1 MKPIERKIETLQD
14 IAANIAGLLQAIQVI
29 RGTADAE
36 IETNGQISPA
46 TCVSMASLMANLHRD
61 TAALHNGGHSVHQS
75 MSRFVP
81 EGGNEGQKSWP
92 STP

>member
-29 RGTADAE
+29 RGTADVE
-36 IETNGQISPA
+36 IQANGQISPE
-46 TCVSMASLMANLHRD
+46 TCLSMATLMANLHQD

-92 STP
+92 ATP

>member
-29 RGTADAE
+29 RGTADVE
-36 IETNGQISPA
+36 IATNGQISPE
-46 TCVSMASLMANLHRD
+46 TCVSMATLMANLHRD

-75 MSRFVP
+75 MSRFIP
-81 EGGNEGQKSWP
+81 EGANEGPKNWP